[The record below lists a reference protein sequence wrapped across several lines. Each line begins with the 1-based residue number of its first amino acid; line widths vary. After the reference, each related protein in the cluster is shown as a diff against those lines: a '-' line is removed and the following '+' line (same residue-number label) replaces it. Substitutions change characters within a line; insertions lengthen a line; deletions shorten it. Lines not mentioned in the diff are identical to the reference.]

1 MQDLHADV
9 PDKYSLGDSWGLGWI
24 RFGWN
29 GDRLYGHDGNT
40 IGQAAFLRIHQE
52 SGVAVTLLT
61 NGGHTRDLYEDLYRE
76 IFAELAGLTM
86 QSPLQPPAEPA
97 DVDVTPFLG
106 TYERAGVRMEILTN
120 DEGPFL
126 RTTMTGPLV
135 ELTPE
140 SAVDEYPLVPVDDR
154 LFAVRAPGTET
165 WIAVTFYSLPTG
177 EEYLHFG
184 ARATPK
190 TAVPA

>member
-1 MQDLHADV
+1 
-9 PDKYSLGDSWGLGWI
+9 
-24 RFGWN
+24 
-29 GDRLYGHDGNT
+29 
-40 IGQAAFLRIHQE
+40 
-52 SGVAVTLLT
+52 
-61 NGGHTRDLYEDLYRE
+61 
-76 IFAELAGLTM
+76 M
-86 QSPLQPPAEPA
+86 QSSLQPPAEPV
-97 DVDVTPFLG
+97 DVDVTPFVG
-106 TYERAGVRMEILTN
+106 TYERAGIKMEILAN
-120 DEGPFL
+120 DEGPLL

-135 ELTPE
+135 EMTPE
-140 SAVDEYPLVPVDDR
+140 SAVDEYPLVPVADK

>member
-1 MQDLHADV
+1 M
-9 PDKYSLGDSWGLGWI
+9 
-24 RFGWN
+24 
-29 GDRLYGHDGNT
+29 YGHDGNT
-40 IGQAAFLRIHQE
+40 IGQAAFLRIHPE

-61 NGGHTRDLYEDLYRE
+61 NGGHTRDFYEDLYRE
-76 IFAELAGLTM
+76 IFAELSGATCRRRSSRRP
-86 QSPLQPPAEPA
+86 SPSRSTS
-97 DVDVTPFLG
+97 TPFLG
-106 TYERAGVRMEILTN
+106 TYERAAVRMEVLSN
-120 DEGPFL
+120 GHGPLL
-126 RTTMTGPLV
+126 RTTMLGPLA

-140 SAVDEYPLVPVDDR
+140 AAVDEYPLVPVSDN

-190 TAVPA
+190 TAVSA